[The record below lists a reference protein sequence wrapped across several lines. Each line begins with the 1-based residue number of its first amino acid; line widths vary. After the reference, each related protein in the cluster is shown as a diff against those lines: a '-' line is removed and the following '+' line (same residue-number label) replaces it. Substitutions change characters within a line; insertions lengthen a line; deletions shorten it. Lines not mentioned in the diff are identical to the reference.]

1 MDELLESKF
10 QSMCDQIEKLQTVI
24 DELLPYK
31 ETVEIM
37 TDKLSTL
44 SYVEFQA
51 KQLHALEVG
60 NPKMAIHMLQKGC
73 DSYMYACK
81 TIESKT
87 TLFNLALETKNPQI
101 ILSVTIFIYF
111 SLDTVN
117 FGTLVMNNKFAS
129 KQFLHEYL
137 LNRSFEEFKM
147 VCLRYDRMHD
157 LNCELLKRNPEQ
169 NYVLQNYRET
179 RQL

>member
-31 ETVEIM
+31 ETVEVM
-37 TDKLSTL
+37 THKLSTL
-44 SYVEFQA
+44 THIEYQA
-51 KQLHALEVG
+51 MKLHALEVG
-60 NPKMAIHMLQKGC
+60 DPKIAICMLQKGC
-73 DSYMYACK
+73 ESYMYACK

-87 TLFNLALETKNPQI
+87 QLMALALQTDNPQI
-101 ILSVTIFIYF
+101 ILSVSIFLYF
-111 SLDTVN
+111 SLDTEN
-117 FGTLVMNNKFAS
+117 FGTLVMKCNFAS

-137 LNRSFEEFKM
+137 LHRSFEEFRM
-147 VCLRYDRMHD
+147 VCQRYGRAHD
-157 LNCELLKRNPEQ
+157 LNCELLKRNLDQ
-169 NYVLQNYRET
+169 NTLDAYRET